1 MTDFDRDEYLRDS
14 FKREVKDELK
24 TIITN
29 KTLQFYFQPI
39 ISSKD
44 GSVFAYESLMRS
56 FTPSLKS
63 PLDILKVAKEENCLN
78 AIEELTWELALDT
91 FATHVNNNL
100 IDKHSKIFINSI
112 ANQILSDKKVK
123 ELEEKYAEYLG
134 NVVLE
139 VTEGECVDEN
149 HQNQKAK
156 LMKKWHAELAL
167 DDYGS
172 GYNREKMLL
181 SISPKFIKIDMDI
194 IRNIDSNPDK
204 CKIVENIVG
213 YAHEREMK
221 VIAEGIETIEELK
234 QVIRLRVDYLQG
246 YLFSKPQYVP
256 PKIRDNIVK
265 LIQVVNEEV

>member
-1 MTDFDRDEYLRDS
+1 M
-14 FKREVKDELK
+14 
-24 TIITN
+24 
-29 KTLQFYFQPI
+29 
-39 ISSKD
+39 
-44 GSVFAYESLMRS
+44 
-56 FTPSLKS
+56 
-63 PLDILKVAKEENCLN
+63 
-78 AIEELTWELALDT
+78 
-91 FATHVNNNL
+91 
-100 IDKHSKIFINSI
+100 
-112 ANQILSDKKVK
+112 K

-172 GYNREKMLL
+172 GYNSEKMLL

-234 QVIRLRVDYLQG
+234 QVVRLRVDYLQG
-246 YLFSKPQYVP
+246 YLFSKPQYLP